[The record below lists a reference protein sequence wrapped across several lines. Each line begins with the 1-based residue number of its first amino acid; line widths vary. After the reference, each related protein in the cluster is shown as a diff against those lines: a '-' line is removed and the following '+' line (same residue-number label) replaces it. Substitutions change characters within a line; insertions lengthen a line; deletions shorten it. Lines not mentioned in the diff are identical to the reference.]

1 MPQID
6 FLATRNDSLEVL
18 ESIARI
24 PNTVFVSDQLFDS
37 DTCFEY
43 FMQGSDAVNNI
54 PKTSLGILFWSTD
67 TFQYE
72 PKLFSIPVR
81 EDVVKYR
88 LRQAENETIIGFS
101 FSFEK
106 KDQMNKR
113 CIYPGMIHWE
123 NRWRDPVD
131 GLMKPLKESSKHLI
145 ASVRRIVNNSM
156 TRAVLNDPILL
167 GREARELY
175 ENGQATLVCCGKEF
189 TKGC

>member
-18 ESIARI
+18 ESIAGI

-43 FMQGSDAVNNI
+43 LMQGSDAVNNI
-54 PKTSLGILFWSTD
+54 SKTSHGIFFWSTA

-88 LRQAENETIIGFS
+88 LRQAENETILGFS

-113 CIYPGMIHWE
+113 CIYPGMIHWD

>member
-1 MPQID
+1 MAQID
-6 FLATRNDSLEVL
+6 FVSTREDSVDVL
-18 ESIARI
+18 KAIAAI
-24 PNTVFVSDQLFDS
+24 PNTVFVLDQLFDS

-43 FMQGSDAVNNI
+43 LMRGSDAIKKISENSHGVF
-54 PKTSLGILFWSTD
+54 FWSTD

-72 PKLFSIPVR
+72 PRLFCIPVC

-88 LRQAENETIIGFS
+88 LRQAENETILGFC

-106 KDQMNKR
+106 NDQMNNR
-113 CIYPGMIHWE
+113 FIYPGMIHWN

-131 GLMKPLKESSKHLI
+131 GKLKPLKESSKHLI
-145 ASVRRIVNNSM
+145 ASVRRIVNKSM

-189 TKGC
+189 TKGR